1 MPTAK
6 PCSDVLETCEMA
18 GGDTTAETMKHTRP
32 ALAEDIKAFVED
44 VVATAPPLTLEQLDK
59 LALLLRPSS

>member
-1 MPTAK
+1 
-6 PCSDVLETCEMA
+6 MA